1 MSYISVI
8 GNGESRKNFDL
19 YSLTFLGKTV
29 GTNAVHRDFI
39 PDYLVCADRR
49 MVSEAVNN
57 NYSNPVYTRSD
68 WRASFSYWKN
78 VLTVPDLPYKGDK
91 RPDDSFQWGSGGHAL
106 NLACTFD
113 PQFVVMIGFDLYSK
127 DKLFNNI
134 YKDTE
139 HYNESRKDAT
149 DPSYWIYQTAKLFE
163 HYPKV
168 KFIQIQPD
176 DWDLPTEWENFDN
189 FFIDNYNG
197 LKELI
202 DKNK

>member
-176 DWDLPTEWENFDN
+176 DWDSPTEWENFDN

-197 LKELI
+197 LEELI